1 MQKIDP
7 KKLKLNPENPRTIS
21 KDKFQKLVQSMKDFP
36 EMFEARPIVVR
47 PDMMVLGGNM
57 RLRAAREAG
66 LKEVPIHVV
75 GWDEAKQSE
84 FIIKDNV
91 SFGVWDWDLIANE
104 WNPGDLN
111 DWGLDVWDPREDAV
125 NESNA
130 EEGEWVGMP
139 VFEGQD
145 AVFKLNI
152 EFETKEEL
160 ERYVQDQAIPILKKV
175 PTAWSTRY
183 PFDGRQDLGSLKYE

>member
-75 GWDEAKQSE
+75 GWDQAKQSE